1 MAIMNLGIIGYGF
14 MGHCDAEMM
23 ATFSPQEVRLAAVA
37 DTNPQQLSDVPEGV
51 IACSSA
57 EELLKIPDINVVM
70 ISVPNPLH
78 LEMVEKCAKADKN
91 VICEKP
97 AAMTVAQFDKMVQ
110 VTSQHHVLF
119 TVHQQRRWDYDYRVM
134 KEVYDQHLVGS
145 PYIIKSQLYGV
156 NGNMHDWHVYPEM
169 GGGML
174 YDWGVHLL
182 DQMLNMVQEPIDS
195 LYAVMKNVINENVDD
210 YFKII
215 LRFQHGLTAEIELGT
230 YYLTPKRAWFIG
242 GDTGSA
248 MIDGFHGEGKIV
260 RTKHLL
266 ENTPG
271 KITMTA
277 AGPTRSFGPPE
288 PGLLVEEPLPHVTTS
303 QRDYFVHYLQAL
315 QGKENLLVQAEQ
327 VRRVLVVMDAVRE
340 SSRTGSAVRL
350 EHRASQEG

>member
-23 ATFSPQEVRLAAVA
+23 ATFPAQEVRLVAVA
-37 DTNPQQLSDVPEGV
+37 DINPQQLRDVPDGV
-51 IACSSA
+51 TACSSA

-78 LEMVEKCAKADKN
+78 LEMVEKCAAAGKN
-91 VICEKP
+91 IICEKP

-110 VTSQHHVLF
+110 VTGQHHVLF

-134 KEVYDQHLVGS
+134 KEVYDRRLVGDA
-145 PYIIKSQLYGV
+145 YIIKSQLYGV

-174 YDWGVHLL
+174 YDWGVHLI
-182 DQMLNMVQEPIDS
+182 DQMLDMVHEPIDS
-195 LYAVMKNVINENVDD
+195 LYAVMKNVINEKVDD

-215 LRFQHGLTAEIELGT
+215 LRFQYGLTAEIELGT

-242 GDTGSA
+242 GNTGSA

-260 RTKHLL
+260 RTTHLL
-266 ENTPG
+266 ENVPG

-288 PGLLVEEPLPHVTTS
+288 PGLLVEEPLPHVTTA

-315 QGKENLLVQAEQ
+315 QGKEDLVVQAEQ
-327 VRRVLVVMDAVRE
+327 VRRVLEVMDAVRE
-340 SSRTGSAVRL
+340 SSRTGNAVRF
-350 EHRASQEG
+350 EHRALQEG